1 MLKRLLELAA
11 QVLEITQ
18 ERTQTARKDA
28 KRAVRDFSHDAAT
41 GAEQLSQ
48 EFNKRF
54 HAGPRTST
62 RALQFVIG
70 LGVGF
75 GTALLFSPLNGQ
87 QVREKL
93 FNFATRSPREM
104 RVGIDEQAQGEGS
117 DLDA

>member
-1 MLKRLLELAA
+1 MKSLQMLKRLLELAA

-48 EFNKRF
+48 EVRERF
-54 HAGPRTST
+54 HAGPSAST

-70 LGVGF
+70 LGVGV
-75 GTALLFSPLNGQ
+75 GAALLFSPLSGQ

-93 FNFATRSPREM
+93 FNNTRHSSREM
-104 RVGIDEQAQGEGS
+104 RDKVDE
-117 DLDA
+117 